1 MCYNHPIM
9 AVATGKSVGQGRN
22 GAAVGYVLL
31 AVVIFSVVPIT
42 VDLSGAAENPFLF
55 TGGWRLGGFLG
66 CIAFLLL
73 RYRALLRDR
82 DAVALVGRRIVSW
95 AILLAVF
102 GKFAHGLFAL
112 STRFID
118 VSVAAI
124 LYETWPIL
132 MIIFTARLFQGQGR
146 YRQVNIGVLAML
158 SLGFV
163 GYAFVIVSQVGG
175 FGAIALNFSNET
187 IYYGL
192 ALVAVAALLG
202 GYHNAKLFEWGTD
215 VGHKLSREN
224 DRQKPLHSLE
234 LFGVIAGNAVAQLLC
249 FVPSYTIGFALGE
262 DLTYRLLA
270 FSIIGGILSS
280 GLGDILWR
288 TANLRTDNLGIN
300 ALGYATPCFSL
311 TWLFLFSR
319 VGVALPDYLII
330 GGAAIVATNI
340 LINFEAEIRWGFK
353 ALVLGLGA
361 CGAVVY
367 LRDGV
372 FARLG
377 LDDWQWASSGYF
389 EALALSA
396 TIFTLILS
404 FRVARLAN
412 RTREEDNRAFALFRE
427 MDGLV
432 RRNVIDQAIREHI
445 LTIDAAQGPE
455 LAKAYAEAR
464 SCISVALRQAGGPD
478 REKLIALETEL
489 DALAHSRQQAINFG
503 ELCALVIFAGI
514 TIFLALCSRP
524 VVSGATGLLV
534 EIFTMLFSAVIAFLT
549 VNVWDLQRDRRSRIL
564 QGSASQ
570 PGRGYGVVFQ
580 DQRRRAF
587 EQWISILASSA
598 IVAAYVGLLGH
609 KWLNWFGWLG

>member
-1 MCYNHPIM
+1 MD
-9 AVATGKSVGQGRN
+9 KGRN

-340 LINFEAEIRWGFK
+340 LINFEAEIRWGF
-353 ALVLGLGA
+353 
-361 CGAVVY
+361 
-367 LRDGV
+367 
-372 FARLG
+372 
-377 LDDWQWASSGYF
+377 
-389 EALALSA
+389 
-396 TIFTLILS
+396 
-404 FRVARLAN
+404 
-412 RTREEDNRAFALFRE
+412 
-427 MDGLV
+427 
-432 RRNVIDQAIREHI
+432 
-445 LTIDAAQGPE
+445 
-455 LAKAYAEAR
+455 
-464 SCISVALRQAGGPD
+464 
-478 REKLIALETEL
+478 
-489 DALAHSRQQAINFG
+489 
-503 ELCALVIFAGI
+503 
-514 TIFLALCSRP
+514 
-524 VVSGATGLLV
+524 
-534 EIFTMLFSAVIAFLT
+534 
-549 VNVWDLQRDRRSRIL
+549 
-564 QGSASQ
+564 
-570 PGRGYGVVFQ
+570 
-580 DQRRRAF
+580 
-587 EQWISILASSA
+587 
-598 IVAAYVGLLGH
+598 
-609 KWLNWFGWLG
+609 